1 LPPELLAEV
10 EGFILKK
17 RRYGYATKEE
27 FIEDAIRVRLCML
40 TDEYEYIEIPREK
53 YILLGKAVRE
63 LNLPAI
69 SAEGYVDYVID
80 ETLEN
85 YRKWLQ
91 QSGQKPEIT
100 EEDKITYGWKQN
112 KRLAEHLSQEQVQPK
127 R

>member
-1 LPPELLAEV
+1 
-10 EGFILKK
+10 
-17 RRYGYATKEE
+17 
-27 FIEDAIRVRLCML
+27 ML

-91 QSGQKPEIT
+91 QSGEKPEIT
-100 EEDKITYGWKQN
+100 EEDEITYGWKQN
-112 KRLAEHLSQEQVQPK
+112 RRLAEHSSQEQVQPK